1 MEAVGAAMDR
11 ALSDLRALEGGR
23 LVVTDRDALSPWE
36 TDWRGRWTGRAAALV
51 QPGTV
56 EEVRAVVRIAA
67 RHGVPLV
74 PQGGNS
80 SMVGGATP
88 SADGSSLL
96 LSLRRLDRVRAISAE
111 RATVEAGVVL
121 QRLHEAA
128 EALGARFPLT
138 LGARGTATVGGLVS
152 TAAGGTQVLRH
163 GTMRS
168 LVLGLEV
175 VLADGSLLSTL
186 TPLAKDSRGP
196 DPTGLFVGAEG
207 TLGIVTAA
215 TLRLVPRPAA
225 RAVAWLAVA
234 SPADAL
240 ALLGGLE
247 RRLGAA
253 VEGFELIHRATLA
266 AALAHR
272 REGRPPVSPD
282 HPWHVLVEAVGEGNV
297 DERLAEALTGEDD
310 RLLDAALARG
320 ERQADALWAIR
331 DGLSSAEKAHGP
343 GLSFDLSIAVDDL
356 PAFLTEVEREAP
368 AAFPGHSVSGFG
380 HLGDGNIHLH
390 VRAPEGV
397 AEADWLTGRAPA
409 VTRWVHDRI
418 AAAGGSISAEHG
430 IGRMKR
436 EEHARLTDPTRLAL
450 LARLKTTLDP
460 LGILNPGVLHP
471 EV

>member
-1 MEAVGAAMDR
+1 MEAVEA
-11 ALSDLRALEGGR
+11 ALSDLRALDAER
-23 LVVTDRDALSPWE
+23 LVVSDRDALTPWE

-51 QPGTV
+51 QPATV
-56 EEVRAVVRIAA
+56 EQTRAIVRIAA
-67 RHGVPLV
+67 RHRVPLV

-88 SADGSSLL
+88 SADGASLL

-128 EALGARFPLT
+128 EAQGARFPLT

-163 GTMRS
+163 GTMRA

-175 VLADGSLLSTL
+175 VLADGALLSTL

-215 TLRLVPRPAA
+215 TLRLVPRPAE

-240 ALLGGLE
+240 TVLRALE

-266 AALAHR
+266 ASLVHKPNA
-272 REGRPPVSPD
+272 RPPVSPD
-282 HPWHVLVEAVGEGNV
+282 HPWHVLVEAVGEAGV
-297 DERLAEALTGEDD
+297 GERLAEALAREND
-310 RLLDAALARG
+310 RLLDAALAQG

-331 DGLSSAEKAHGP
+331 DDLSSAEKARGP
-343 GLSFDLSIAVDDL
+343 GLSFDLSVPADDL
-356 PAFLTEVEREAP
+356 PAFLAAVERDVT
-368 AAFPGHSVSGFG
+368 AAFPGHSMSGFG

-390 VRAPEGV
+390 IRAPDGAGEP
-397 AEADWLTGRAPA
+397 DWLADRAPA

-436 EEHARLTDPTRLAL
+436 DEHARLTDPTRLAL
-450 LARLKTTLDP
+450 LARLKAALDP